1 MPITKTINNYEKS
14 LNSDGHQFHQN
25 QLNEQS
31 PFVSP
36 EHKKI
41 TAYDVGNP
49 VTNAIT
55 WYIDGT
61 AVYGSSDTELAAL
74 RTTGGNSYLFCI
86 T

>member
-1 MPITKTINNYEKS
+1 MWHIIVIWNANHKNNKHYEKS
-14 LNSDGHQFHQN
+14 LNSDGHQFHLN

-49 VTNAIT
+49 
-55 WYIDGT
+55 GP
-61 AVYGSSDTELAAL
+61 GSDMHKNVAGL
-74 RTTGGNSYLFCI
+74 TG
-86 T
+86 

>member
-25 QLNEQS
+25 QQNEQS

-36 EHKKI
+36 EQKKI

-49 VTNAIT
+49 
-55 WYIDGT
+55 GP
-61 AVYGSSDTELAAL
+61 GSDMHKNVAGL
-74 RTTGGNSYLFCI
+74 TG
-86 T
+86 